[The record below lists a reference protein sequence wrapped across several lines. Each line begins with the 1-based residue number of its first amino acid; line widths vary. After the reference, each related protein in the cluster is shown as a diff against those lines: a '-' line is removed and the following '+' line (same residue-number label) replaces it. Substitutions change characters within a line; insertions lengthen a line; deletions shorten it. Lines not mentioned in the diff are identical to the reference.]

1 MRIVRSVQS
10 RVCVDGSLLKEYLL
24 DEPLTDEFLAFLK
37 HFGSVRT
44 LYQMKKPYFSFEK
57 EDFIS
62 VKGFIG
68 DPDIEVRYRKEF
80 QDLTMD
86 YFHLLLFFFREGE
99 GGIEKLQAI
108 GISIRKKMDIRQGIS
123 IENNG
128 EAE

>member
-24 DEPLTDEFLAFLK
+24 DEPLTDKFLAFLK
-37 HFGSVRT
+37 YFGSVRI
-44 LYQMKKPYFSFEK
+44 LSQMKKPYFSFEK

-68 DPDIEVRYRKEF
+68 DPDVEVRYRKEF

-86 YFHLLLFFFREGE
+86 YFHLLLFYFREGE

-108 GISIRKKMDIRQGIS
+108 GISIRKKMDIRRGVS
-123 IENNG
+123 RESSG
-128 EAE
+128 EPE